1 MRAGLLRH
9 RVAIQNPSMSVDNFG
24 GRSASFSTAETVFA
38 SIDPV
43 RGTELQ
49 NADQTKARITHKI
62 TMRFTS
68 NVSATSRLVHDSRTF
83 EVVEFLNRREIDQMI
98 EIQAR
103 EMV

>member
-1 MRAGLLRH
+1 
-9 RVAIQNPSMSVDNFG
+9 
-24 GRSASFSTAETVFA
+24 
-38 SIDPV
+38 
-43 RGTELQ
+43 
-49 NADQTKARITHKI
+49 
-62 TMRFTS
+62 MRFTS